1 MFLEDIVATP
11 ALENS
16 EFECK
21 ARLNRDDVSGWLKT
35 IAGFANAE
43 GGTLYIG
50 VEDKSNKLIGF
61 ARDKADSERNFL
73 NNQVNE
79 HISPRPPY
87 KVGFLR
93 YGRATRSSTCSKCA

>member
-1 MFLEDIVATP
+1 MLLEEIVPTP

-21 ARLNRDDVSGWLKT
+21 ARLNRDDVEGWLKT
-35 IAGFANAE
+35 VAGFANAD

-61 ARDKADSERNFL
+61 TRDKADSERNYF

-79 HISPRPPY
+79 HISPRPPTRW
-87 KVGFLR
+87 GSC
-93 YGRATRSSTCSKCA
+93 AT